1 MPKYIAFLR
10 AINVGGRVVKMD
22 RLRALFEELNFTNV
36 ESFIASGNI
45 IFDATAKNAAT
56 LETKIEAHL
65 KSSLGYEVATCLRS
79 PAEVAAA
86 AANDPFNGEAAQHE
100 KATLFVGFLK
110 HAPEAAAVEKLM
122 TRQTPTDAFHVAG
135 REVYWL
141 CRIPVNESKIANA
154 MFEKVL
160 GVPATFR
167 NVTTVGKLAA
177 KYHG

>member
-45 IFDATAKNAAT
+45 IFDTSAKNAAT
-56 LETKIEAHL
+56 LEKKIEDHL
-65 KSSLGYEVATCLRS
+65 RTFLGYEVATCLRS
-79 PAEVAAA
+79 PAEVATA
-86 AANDPFNGEAAQHE
+86 AANDPFNGEAAQYE
-100 KATLFVGFLK
+100 KGTLSVGFLK
-110 HAPEAAAVEKLM
+110 GEPGAEAVAKLM
-122 TRQTPTDAFHVAG
+122 ERQTPTDAFHVIG

-141 CRIPVNESKIANA
+141 CRIPANETKVANT

>member
-22 RLRALFEELNFTNV
+22 RLRALFEALNFTNV

-56 LETKIEAHL
+56 LETNIEDHL
-65 KSSLGYEVATCLRS
+65 RASLGYEVATCLRS
-79 PAEVAAA
+79 PAEVASAV
-86 AANDPFNGEAAQHE
+86 ANDPFNGEAAHYE

-110 HAPEAAAVEKLM
+110 SVPDADAVEKLM